1 MKFRRAQ
8 SVSAA
13 CLPFRGVYDRP
24 SVSSN
29 DTDSQ
34 HEQAPD
40 GHVGSA
46 STAMPVDHRGSAD
59 EAKLIARSL
68 TQDSDAFG
76 QLVERYAT
84 VIVNLAYRMVGDR
97 TEAED
102 LAQETFVAA
111 FKALPRFRAESKF
124 STWLYRIAANKCK
137 DWLRAKRPGQSLH
150 DVDVEEVLDDR
161 VVEDRTPERLLS
173 QQQVAAQL
181 DRAIQRLPPLY
192 REAFVLK
199 HIEGLSYEEMQEIL
213 SVNAD
218 TLKMRVYKG
227 RLQLSR
233 ELAELKEA

>member
-1 MKFRRAQ
+1 
-8 SVSAA
+8 
-13 CLPFRGVYDRP
+13 
-24 SVSSN
+24 
-29 DTDSQ
+29 
-34 HEQAPD
+34 
-40 GHVGSA
+40 
-46 STAMPVDHRGSAD
+46 MPVDHRGSDD

-68 TQDSDAFG
+68 RQDPDAFG

-111 FKALPRFRAESKF
+111 FKSLPTFRAESKF

-137 DWLRAKRPGQSLH
+137 DWLRAKRPGQSVR
-150 DVDVEEVLDDR
+150 DVDVEDVLDDR
-161 VVEDRTPERLLS
+161 VVEERTPERLLS

-213 SVNAD
+213 NVNAD

-233 ELAELKEA
+233 ELVELKET

>member
-1 MKFRRAQ
+1 MVM
-8 SVSAA
+8 SIDYGG
-13 CLPFRGVYDRP
+13 LD
-24 SVSSN
+24 
-29 DTDSQ
+29 
-34 HEQAPD
+34 E
-40 GHVGSA
+40 
-46 STAMPVDHRGSAD
+46 

-68 TQDSDAFG
+68 KQDSDAFG

-84 VIVNLAYRMVGDR
+84 VIMNLAYRMVGDR

-137 DWLRAKRPGQSLH
+137 DWLRAKRPGQATQ
-150 DVDVEEVLDDR
+150 DVDIDEVLDDG
-161 VVEDRTPERLLS
+161 VAAEERTPERLLS
-173 QQQVAAQL
+173 QQQVAEQL

-199 HIEGLSYEEMQEIL
+199 HVEGLSYEEMQEIVG
-213 SVNAD
+213 VNAD

>member
-1 MKFRRAQ
+1 M
-8 SVSAA
+8 
-13 CLPFRGVYDRP
+13 PIDPRG
-24 SVSSN
+24 
-29 DTDSQ
+29 
-34 HEQAPD
+34 A
-40 GHVGSA
+40 
-46 STAMPVDHRGSAD
+46 AD
-59 EAKLIARSL
+59 EAKLVARCL
-68 TQDSDAFG
+68 KQDQEAFG

-111 FKALPRFRAESKF
+111 FKALPTFRAESKF

-137 DWLRAKRPGQSLH
+137 DWLRAKRPGQGLY
-150 DVDVEEVLDDR
+150 DVDVDETRDVHVAEE
-161 VVEDRTPERLLS
+161 RTPERVLS
-173 QQQVAAQL
+173 QQQVAQEL

-199 HIEGLSYEEMQEIL
+199 HVEGLSYEEMQEVL
-213 SVNAD
+213 GVNGD